1 VSWYSVVVKTYGQY
15 CALARGLDLVGDR
28 WSLLI
33 VRELLSL
40 GECRYVDLQRGLPG
54 IATNLLAGRLRDME
68 EAGLVQRSK
77 LPRPTNAVVFSLTD
91 RGAAL
96 EGVVR
101 EFIKWGAPL
110 MSPPMPEE
118 SFRTHWLLLP
128 LRALCRDND
137 PAAPRQIVRVGTVDD
152 GCDIS
157 VEAGVIR
164 VTPSGLHDRP
174 DAVVAGDPGAL
185 VALFAG
191 QMPVNAAVKAQFI
204 TGDVDAVRRI
214 VGGIPV
220 AAAGMAS

>member
-1 VSWYSVVVKTYGQY
+1 MKTYGQY
-15 CALARGLDLVGDR
+15 CSLARGLDLVGDR
-28 WSLLI
+28 WTLLI

-40 GECRYVDLQRGLPG
+40 GECRYVDLQRGLPD

-68 EAGLVQRSK
+68 EASLVQRSR
-77 LPRPTNAVVFSLTD
+77 LPRPSNAAVFSLTE

-110 MSPPMPEE
+110 MSPPRPDE
-118 SFRTHWLLLP
+118 SFRAHWLLLP

-137 PAAPRQIVRVGTVDD
+137 PAVARQTVRVGTAED
-152 GCDIS
+152 GCD
-157 VEAGVIR
+157 
-164 VTPSGLHDRP
+164 VTAEGGAVLVAPSEPGTRP

-191 QMPVNAAVKAQFI
+191 QLPVDAAARAQLI
-204 TGDVDAVRRI
+204 TGNLDAVRRI

-220 AAAGMAS
+220 PIERVAS

>member
-1 VSWYSVVVKTYGQY
+1 MKTYAQY

-28 WSLLI
+28 WTLLI

-68 EAGLVQRSK
+68 LADLVQRTN
-77 LPRPTNAVVFSLTD
+77 LARPANAVVFTLTD

-118 SFRTHWLLLP
+118 SFRAHWLLLP

-137 PAAPRQIVRVGTVDD
+137 PTAPQQVVRVGTVDD
-152 GCDIS
+152 GCDITAD
-157 VEAGVIR
+157 AGVVR
-164 VTPSGLHDRP
+164 VTPSGSHDHP
-174 DAVVAGDPGAL
+174 DAGVAGDPGSL

-191 QMPVNAAVKAQFI
+191 QMPVDSAVRAHLI
-204 TGDVDAVRRI
+204 TGDLGAVRRI
-214 VGGIPV
+214 VGGIPA
-220 AAAGMAS
+220 AAAGMAA

>member
-1 VSWYSVVVKTYGQY
+1 MKTYAQY

-28 WSLLI
+28 WTLLI

-68 EAGLVQRSK
+68 QADLVQRTN
-77 LPRPTNAVVFSLTD
+77 LPRPANAVVFSLTD

-118 SFRTHWLLLP
+118 SFRAHWLLLP
-128 LRALCRDND
+128 LRALCRDNN
-137 PAAPRQIVRVGTVDD
+137 PTAPPQLVRVGTVDD
-152 GCDIS
+152 GCDITAD
-157 VEAGVIR
+157 AGVVR
-164 VTPSGLHDRP
+164 VTPSGSHDHP
-174 DAVVAGDPGAL
+174 DAVVAGDPGSL

-191 QMPVNAAVKAQFI
+191 QMPVDSAARADLI
-204 TGDVDAVRRI
+204 TGDIDAVRRI
-214 VGGIPV
+214 VGGIPA
-220 AAAGMAS
+220 AAAGMAV